1 MRPDAGF
8 VGRFWNA
15 VDDFRPV
22 LLLVFFLDLALL
34 ALTLLL
40 LFRGGLPTG
49 AFVIS
54 VVNAVVLGGTLAAVG
69 YALRRTGE

>member
-1 MRPDAGF
+1 MTSDTGF
-8 VGRFWNA
+8 VGRFWDA

-22 LLLVFFLDLALL
+22 LRLVFFLDLALL
-34 ALTLLL
+34 TLTLLVL
-40 LFRGGLPTG
+40 LRGGLPTG

-54 VVNAVVLGGTLAAVG
+54 VVNVVVLGGTLAAVG